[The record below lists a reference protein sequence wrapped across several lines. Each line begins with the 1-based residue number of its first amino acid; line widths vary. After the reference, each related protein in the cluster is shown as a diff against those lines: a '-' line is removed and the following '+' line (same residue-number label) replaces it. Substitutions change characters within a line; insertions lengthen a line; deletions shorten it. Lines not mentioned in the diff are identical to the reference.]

1 MVGHIMFGAKHQRFP
16 HETCK
21 KILDLRRL
29 KSDKVNAKKQAT
41 RICPLPQGSTSFVK
55 KSWDEWC

>member
-1 MVGHIMFGAKHQRFP
+1 MFGAKHQRFP

-21 KILDLRRL
+21 KILDPRRL